1 MSGPFYAMKFPLGVG
16 NTTRHDDIYYEQRKI
31 ITNIADRE
39 NCIIVGRCADY
50 TLQDHDNIL
59 KIYIYAPYEARMRN
73 CVDILKMK
81 PDAAKKMISDVD
93 KARASYYKHYA
104 GYLPGDYE
112 HMDFTINSASLGID
126 HSAEVIRDIVLKK
139 FGDMM

>member
-1 MSGPFYAMKFPLGVG
+1 MKFPLGVG

-93 KARASYYKHYA
+93 KARASYHKHYA
-104 GYLPGDYE
+104 
-112 HMDFTINSASLGID
+112 
-126 HSAEVIRDIVLKK
+126 DICREITNIWISQSTAPPWESTTAQR
-139 FGDMM
+139 

>member
-1 MSGPFYAMKFPLGVG
+1 
-16 NTTRHDDIYYEQRKI
+16 
-31 ITNIADRE
+31 
-39 NCIIVGRCADY
+39 
-50 TLQDHDNIL
+50 
-59 KIYIYAPYEARMRN
+59 MRN

-93 KARASYYKHYA
+93 KARASYHKHCA

>member
-81 PDAAKKMISDVD
+81 PDAAKKMSVQ
-93 KARASYYKHYA
+93 KNA
-104 GYLPGDYE
+104 G
-112 HMDFTINSASLGID
+112 
-126 HSAEVIRDIVLKK
+126 KK
-139 FGDMM
+139 

>member
-73 CVDILKMK
+73 CVDISK
-81 PDAAKKMISDVD
+81 PVHHTTNITPDICREITNIWISQST
-93 KARASYYKHYA
+93 A
-104 GYLPGDYE
+104 PP
-112 HMDFTINSASLGID
+112 LGID

>member
-1 MSGPFYAMKFPLGVG
+1 MTLLQCYKQNNHLTKIFFSS
-16 NTTRHDDIYYEQRKI
+16 NTVLIRP
-31 ITNIADRE
+31 N
-39 NCIIVGRCADY
+39 Y

-93 KARASYYKHYA
+93 KARASYHKHYA

>member
-93 KARASYYKHYA
+93 KDRASYHKHCA

-112 HMDFTINSASLGID
+112 PMDFTINSASLGID

>member
-1 MSGPFYAMKFPLGVG
+1 MKFPLGVG

-81 PDAAKKMISDVD
+81 PDAAKKN
-93 KARASYYKHYA
+93 
-104 GYLPGDYE
+104 
-112 HMDFTINSASLGID
+112 DF
-126 HSAEVIRDIVLKK
+126 
-139 FGDMM
+139 